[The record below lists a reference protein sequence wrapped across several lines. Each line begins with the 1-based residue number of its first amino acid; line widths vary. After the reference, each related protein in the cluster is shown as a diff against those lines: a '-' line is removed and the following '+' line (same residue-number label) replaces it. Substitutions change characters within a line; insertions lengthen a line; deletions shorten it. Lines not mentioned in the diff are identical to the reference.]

1 MKITVRSDGFEGY
14 REARIGAAA
23 KLGRREPVRPRG
35 DHHLRQSSGHAGVFD
50 AERIRLCETAR
61 RQAFSISA
69 LAAELNRDPRACA
82 AMCSG
87 WKPPGTSPP

>member
-14 REARIGAAA
+14 KKRALARPQKLAA
-23 KLGRREPVRPRG
+23 R
-35 DHHLRQSSGHAGVFD
+35 AGSPEVTITFD
-50 AERIRLCETAR
+50 NPLAMLEVLTAERIRLCETAR

-87 WKPPGTSPP
+87 WKPRGTSPP